1 MSGKSEELNVI
12 FFSPDTV
19 RRDHLSCYGYH
30 RKTTP
35 NLDRLAKEGV
45 LFTDHV
51 ANSGWTLP
59 QYMTM
64 HTGLYPLTHRMT
76 LLRHNPPLSSKIFTI
91 AEILKKHGYV
101 TKAFTSSNRYLHP
114 SLGYGRGFDDYF
126 WGFGYNQATKRI
138 VNEAIKWL
146 DEHGRQNKFFIFI
159 HDNDTHE
166 PFNPP
171 KPFDDMWGEGY
182 IDRYDGEISHV
193 DYYFGMLLDKLEELG
208 IKENTLVIYTSD
220 HGTEFWEHGF
230 LEKKVNL
237 YNEILHVPLVMSCPS
252 VLPEGKTIHGLIATV
267 DIVPT
272 ILDILNIP
280 VTYTLQ
286 GKSYLPLIKGDP
298 DFQPRN
304 MVFSHTEHN
313 TRLRNVDQP
322 SFEHLSVHTGDYK
335 FIRAKILLPFDER
348 FFEIKMEGG
357 GNWVTRFKALAKRIG
372 MDPSKIRQG
381 TIFRELYDLR
391 NDPKEQRNI
400 IDEKWEIAVELEK
413 KLDLWVEET
422 RKLGNELASAIPKA
436 EKPEK
441 ILTRQRL
448 ARGQI
453 IPKCPIPIRI
463 NVGGD
468 DYIDSAGCKWLADRP
483 YSYGKWGYVTRT
495 YSDVLIVRSKIWN
508 TDDPTIYQ
516 SQRFGQSF
524 SYIFNVPNGEYKVI
538 LHFAETIMDFGGIE
552 FFNVYIQDK
561 PVLMSFNIFNEAGG
575 KCRAIK
581 KTFTCKVND
590 NQLSIYFESL
600 TEPQQEAAKVAGI
613 EVLPMGQNKKSAST
627 GSPKL

>member
-348 FFEIKMEGG
+348 SFEIKMEGG

-400 IDEKWEIAVELEK
+400 IDEKREIAVELEK
-413 KLDLWVEET
+413 RLDLWVEET

-436 EKPEK
+436 KKPEK
-441 ILTRQRL
+441 TLTRQRL

-463 NVGGD
+463 NAGGD
-468 DYIDSAGCKWLADRP
+468 DYIDSTGCKWLADRP

-495 YSDVLIVRSKIWN
+495 YSDVLTVRSKIWG

-524 SYIFNVPNGEYKVI
+524 YYIFNVPNGEYEVV

-552 FFNVYIQDK
+552 FFNVYIQDN
-561 PVLMSFNIFNEAGG
+561 PVLTSFNIFNEAGG
-575 KCRAIK
+575 KCRVIK
-581 KTFTCKVND
+581 KTFTCKVSD

-600 TEPQQEAAKVAGI
+600 TEPQQEAAKVSGI
-613 EVLPMGQNKKSAST
+613 EVLPKD
-627 GSPKL
+627 